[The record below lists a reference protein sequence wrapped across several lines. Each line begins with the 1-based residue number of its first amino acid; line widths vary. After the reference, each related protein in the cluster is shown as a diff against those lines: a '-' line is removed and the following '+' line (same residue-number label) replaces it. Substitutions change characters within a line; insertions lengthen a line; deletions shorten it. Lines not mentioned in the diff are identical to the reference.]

1 MGCQSDDPRTTKGSH
16 FADSTLLVRA
26 AVAGQGLAL
35 LRDTY
40 VQDEIAAGRLQI
52 ALDAPWP
59 ADFAYYVVTRP
70 SNDSRWARI
79 ERFRAW
85 LFEEIADERS

>member
-1 MGCQSDDPRTTKGSH
+1 LS
-16 FADSTLLVRA
+16 DSTLLVRA

-40 VQDEIAAGRLQI
+40 VTEEVDAGRLAV

-59 ADFAYYVVTRP
+59 AAFAYYVVTRAG
-70 SNDSRWARI
+70 ARHGTSVN
-79 ERFRAW
+79 RFVAW
-85 LFEEIADERS
+85 LMREAAAGA